1 MMIASPLLATV
12 GVVDVAVIPCTD
24 MHPVVSLYDSFM
36 TAPAGD
42 RARMAPNEHPFVSD
56 DRGLAAGFR
65 LDVIAGLTAAAVVL
79 PKAMAYA
86 TVAGLPVSV
95 GLYTAF
101 VPLIVYALLGTSRV
115 LSVTSTT
122 TLAILA
128 GTQLG
133 LAVPDGDPG
142 KLVTATATLTALT
155 GALLVLASL
164 LRFGFVANFISS
176 PVLIGFKAGIGLVI
190 VLDQVPKLLGIHIT
204 KEGFF
209 RDILSIVG
217 HLSETSLLTLAIAAA
232 ALIALLALER
242 LWPHSPAP
250 LLAVA
255 VGIALSWFAGL
266 EALGVSTVGFIPQ
279 SLPSITLPSLGLVQE
294 LLPGALGI
302 ALMSF
307 TETIA
312 AGRAFAAPPDPPIR
326 PNRELLATGA
336 ANLAGGF
343 FGAMSAGGGTSQ
355 TAVVRAVGGHT
366 QTASLVT
373 AGAAAATMLVLAPLL
388 SLLPQAVLAAIVI
401 VYSVGLI
408 KPADFWSVRKVRRME
423 FHWALAAFLGVLFFG
438 TLQGIIV
445 AIVLSFIELARQAA
459 SPKVYVVGRKRGTDR
474 LRPLSADHPD
484 DETFEGL
491 LILRPEGRLFF
502 ANAQQVADQ
511 VQALVAQ
518 HKPRV
523 VTLDM
528 SRVFD
533 IEYSALQMMI
543 EGERRIRERGVIVW
557 VAELNPDVLAYVRA
571 SGLADQLGPD
581 RLFVNTRTALQHYL
595 AGAGQA
601 RA

>member
-1 MMIASPLLATV
+1 MAS
-12 GVVDVAVIPCTD
+12 
-24 MHPVVSLYDSFM
+24 
-36 TAPAGD
+36 
-42 RARMAPNEHPFVSD
+42 NEHPLVSV
-56 DRGLAAGFR
+56 DRGPAAGLR
-65 LDVIAGLTAAAVVL
+65 LDVVAGLTAAAVVL

-101 VPLIVYALLGTSRV
+101 VPMIVYALLGSSKV
-115 LSVTSTT
+115 LSVSSTT

-142 KLVTATATLTALT
+142 KLITATATLAAMT
-155 GALLVLASL
+155 GVLLMLASV
-164 LRFGFVANFISS
+164 LRFGFVANFISL

-190 VLDQVPKLLGIHIT
+190 VLDQVPKLLGLHIT

-217 HLSETSLLTLAIAAA
+217 HLSETSAITLAIGAT
-232 ALIALLALER
+232 ALVALLAMER

-255 VGIALSWFAGL
+255 SGIGLSALVGL
-266 EALGVSTVGFIPQ
+266 ESLGVSTVGFIPR
-279 SLPSITLPSLGLVQE
+279 SLPSLTLPSLGLAQE

-312 AGRAFAAPPDPPIR
+312 AGRAFAAPSDPPIR

-336 ANLAGGF
+336 ANLAGGL

-355 TAVVRAVGGHT
+355 TAVVRAVGGHS
-366 QTASLVT
+366 QVASLVT
-373 AGAAAATMLVLAPLL
+373 AAAAAATMLVLAPLL
-388 SLLPQAVLAAIVI
+388 GLLPQAVLAAIVI

-423 FHWALAAFLGVLFFG
+423 FHWALAAFLGVLLFG

-445 AIVLSFIELARQAA
+445 AIILSFIGLARQASTA
-459 SPKVYVVGRKRGTDR
+459 KVYVVGRKRGTDR
-474 LRPLSADHPD
+474 LRPLSPGDPPGDLD

-502 ANAQQVADQ
+502 GNAQQVADQ
-511 VQALVAQ
+511 AQALVAAQ
-518 HKPRV
+518 KPRV
-523 VTLDM
+523 LVLDM

-533 IEYSALQMMI
+533 IEYSALQMMM
-543 EGERRIRERGVIVW
+543 EGERRIREHGVSVW
-557 VAELNPDVLAYVRA
+557 LAELNPGVLAYVRA
-571 SGLADQLGPD
+571 SGFADQLGPD
-581 RLFVNTRTALQHYL
+581 RLFVNTRTALQRYL
-595 AGAGQA
+595 SLGAPA
-601 RA
+601 A